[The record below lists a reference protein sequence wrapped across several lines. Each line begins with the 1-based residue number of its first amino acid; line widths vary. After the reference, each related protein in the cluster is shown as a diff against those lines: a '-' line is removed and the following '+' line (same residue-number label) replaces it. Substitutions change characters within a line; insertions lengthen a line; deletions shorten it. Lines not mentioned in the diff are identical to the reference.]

1 MKQQLKFLFLAVSV
15 LVLVAFVLFV
25 FNQVMQVYTYTN
37 AINPILGKS
46 VLVAL
51 TLLFGALFVVPV
63 ILYFRLPTPI
73 TPPEKEEE
81 RPLYLEKLG
90 RRLSRNPLLRN
101 EKLDYIKDE
110 DIQKGL
116 DLLSARADVIIQN
129 TAKSIFLTTS
139 ISQNGKLDALTVF
152 ITQSKMVWDL
162 AHIYYQRPAP
172 KDIVAL
178 YANVGAATFLAAQIE
193 DLDFSEQLE
202 PVFGTVLQNSA
213 LKSVPFVSSITN
225 VVMDSLLEGTINAF
239 LTLRVGIITKRYCG
253 TLDTFNVRI
262 VRRAAF
268 REASSMLK
276 NIVVQSSGQVV
287 SGIVRATKKAGID
300 TVKSSMGAAGRASL
314 RVKSGLMNLAGKVR
328 NTPEQG

>member
-1 MKQQLKFLFLAVSV
+1 MKQQLKFLFLTIGI

-25 FNQVMQVYTYTN
+25 FNQVTQVYVYTN

-46 VLVAL
+46 VLAAL
-51 TLLFGALFVVPV
+51 TLLFAALFIMPVV
-63 ILYFRLPTPI
+63 LYFRLPTPI
-73 TPPEKEEE
+73 TPPETAEE
-81 RPLYLEKLG
+81 RTPYLG
-90 RRLSRNPLLRN
+90 RLGKRLSRNPLLRN
-101 EKLDYIKDE
+101 EILDFSREE

-116 DLLSARADVIIQN
+116 DLLSNRADLVIQN
-129 TAKSIFLTTS
+129 TAKSIFLTTA

-213 LKSVPFVSSITN
+213 LRSVPFVSSVTN

-239 LTLRVGIITKRYCG
+239 LTLRVGIVTKRYCG
-253 TLDTFNVRI
+253 TLDTFNVRK

-268 REASSMLK
+268 REASGMLK
-276 NIVVQSSGQVV
+276 TIVVQSSGQVV
-287 SGIVRATKKAGID
+287 SGIMRATKKAGAD
-300 TVKSSMGAAGRASL
+300 TVKSGVGAAERASG
-314 RVKSGLMNLAGKVR
+314 RVKSGLRSLAGKVR
-328 NTPEQG
+328 NIPE